1 MPRLA
6 QALLCT
12 VEEQIRFPL
21 CRARD
26 PEGVDTELELEP
38 SLDGRDF
45 DRKTWTKFDCQL
57 FCVPLGCT
65 ANLQYCGMIF
75 GEHCTW
81 QRDGDEDPKNRCQAR
96 RLSARASGLG
106 GEAQCEELFGD
117 VPWHCHRWTRAL
129 KECMDHQAND
139 LSTA

>member
-1 MPRLA
+1 
-6 QALLCT
+6 
-12 VEEQIRFPL
+12 
-21 CRARD
+21 
-26 PEGVDTELELEP
+26 
-38 SLDGRDF
+38 
-45 DRKTWTKFDCQL
+45 
-57 FCVPLGCT
+57 
-65 ANLQYCGMIF
+65 MIF

-96 RLSARASGLG
+96 RVSERASGLG